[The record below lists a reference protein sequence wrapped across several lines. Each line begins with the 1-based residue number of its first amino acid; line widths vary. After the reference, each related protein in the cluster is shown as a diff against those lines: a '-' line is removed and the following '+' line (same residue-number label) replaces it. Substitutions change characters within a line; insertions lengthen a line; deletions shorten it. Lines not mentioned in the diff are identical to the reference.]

1 MILKSINLHRT
12 PLFLEFSSLDDC
24 VLGICTKCPGCT
36 ITCWKTLVGVG
47 GFEASVVVIT
57 TLVGG
62 GCVLCISIWVDTC
75 VATLFA

>member
-1 MILKSINLHRT
+1 MLIYLHRT

-24 VLGICTKCPGCT
+24 VLEICTKCAGCT

-47 GFEASVVVIT
+47 GFEASVVVVIT

-62 GCVLCISIWVDTC
+62 GCALCISI
-75 VATLFA
+75 